1 MTPRSHLGQ
10 SYVKNVCLCPGW
22 RPKVHFG
29 QIEGVAW
36 WIKHFVH
43 LHFRQVEEVE
53 AEVAAEAVAQLL
65 TVEEAAVEAEAAG
78 QLLTVEEAAAAVEA
92 EAEKIQVCD

>member
-53 AEVAAEAVAQLL
+53 AEVAAEAAAQLLTVEEEAAAQLL
-65 TVEEAAVEAEAAG
+65 TVEEA
-78 QLLTVEEAAAAVEA
+78 AAAAVEA

>member
-53 AEVAAEAVAQLL
+53 AEVAAQLL
-65 TVEEAAVEAEAAG
+65 TVEEAAAA
-78 QLLTVEEAAAAVEA
+78 AAAAVEA